1 MKRRPPPAEG
11 DAMDLVGTFTK
22 MALDIE
28 KCQKY
33 NPALWETVLKRSTK
47 RLETYA
53 TQIHPAISKARK
65 RARGQASTSSTPV
78 TFPAVSVRAS
88 SSSLSSY
95 LDQPDMVREMLHDLH
110 QDPSTGHA
118 KNSRLSMTTPSL
130 PTDTPPLISRP
141 PPIIPLS
148 PTASSSPTKLPILT
162 VITPRTRQ
170 WVARLPPPREADWVA
185 INQLESVAD
194 DTLARRGNSIDNM
207 DQPHSL
213 YGMLQRRK
221 WPKKT
226 HRPSSQY
233 RREAAAR
240 YSAVSSPTKDAVNS
254 NVGSVLDLERIS
266 DEAKLMQ
273 QHDFDVKVSSGN
285 LSTIIHEV
293 SLYDSFD
300 DLELDKIEATIAV
313 DPSGDDILFT
323 NDECLQTAA
332 IPAPSPPTSPPRRRQ
347 HVLLELDHRAS
358 VIESEV
364 TVKAHENAVAAVD
377 ATLASIQKFVPLELI
392 YAHGKGRYASMQI
405 QRAMQLVYHAMLR
418 LAKRQYL
425 VVWSR
430 WQRHTSD
437 AREAERWRCAVTV
450 QCAWRQV
457 LARREVAIRRRL
469 RKKQLEREKNL
480 LQVLLARK
488 NDAAACITR
497 HLRRYVGRC
506 RARQNR
512 KRHVAA
518 LRIQRFFRRR
528 HALWARFARFL
539 QHRRETVAAICIQK
553 HVRAHLGRAK
563 TRLVRKLRA
572 VDRRKALL
580 MAHVEARAHALRV
593 VGAALTVQRNFRRR
607 QIARRAK
614 FGAMRR
620 RHAKKVVAAVKVQ
633 SIARMYLAMNELRR
647 MRTTYPTAALVIQC
661 AVRRHQSTRR
671 RLQLLQAVRE
681 DRKRRVTKKKELRR
695 EKRQRQK
702 ARAHANQATKLWMAL
717 QDTASTV
724 QKQRLK
730 WMQMEPPQAA
740 MCIQGG
746 WKGYKTRKRLAR
758 QFAKD
763 KERDRRLA
771 NRSRRV
777 AATCIQR
784 HVRGMLGRKRFW
796 FALMTKYATS
806 IQRLFRNRKARR
818 DIAIMRAY
826 VKAARLIQTRWLN
839 KKEFVQFR
847 RHRRAA
853 VAIQSV
859 VRMWLDKKRFVQRVE
874 AFHRR
879 LEVRLVGQVLFAQRT
894 LDVVQTQLLQLSWQ
908 FATHTAADTAVTKK
922 HYQPS
927 PMLAAAA
934 SGNVQRALYSRDAD
948 GMWTTMG
955 CFGLW
960 QTIYLDVC
968 RHGNT
973 PDAVEID
980 NMRFS
985 RFLKGIPGMLHKS
998 LCPLHHVDV
1007 VFAKFKPAK
1016 GRTMPFAGFHNA
1028 MSYLLTL
1035 RYPDKAT
1042 ALTMEQRFLT
1052 FMHELVLV
1060 SKFGEAYRLN
1070 LAALAMERASWA
1082 AHVIQSMCRRRQQ
1095 LKRHQAFVGRFLEKR
1110 RQNEARRAATLLQ
1123 NKWRQRLAKLGF
1135 QALVCD
1141 TFVEYVDWKSGA
1153 CSYKNLV
1160 TNTTTYSRP
1169 ALLRGLTPSISI
1181 RLPPPGE
1188 GFIVNCCRHDTQP
1201 PDLATMFCM
1210 ACEEAMC
1217 GPCFARDHKAN
1228 ALANHSTVQVQM
1240 CRLCSKHTASRVCNQ
1255 CQGGT
1260 VPYCDTCYPHYHKDK
1275 FACHTFTP
1283 LVCLC
1288 VECGEKVGRWR
1299 CTTCTDLFCKKC
1311 FSNFHRKGQRQNH
1324 GMEPV
1329 PYLAVEAKAAQ
1340 DLRRREKEQ
1349 QRADMAR
1356 AEEVARQVEAIELQK
1371 REVAAVLIQTAYR
1384 AKRGRVEGKAYMKE
1398 VRHTNRMVQQ
1408 RLKDDVVRSAFT
1420 YKLRKVVGLAP
1431 TLASDTVDEVHAA
1444 QQRKDNVVAALGWAT
1459 YDYTK
1464 GPPEWCCYNAR
1475 VDVLDGEFKSF
1486 QATVVST
1493 TQVVTSGLVM
1503 VHVTAA
1509 NKSTTLPLAALRPT
1523 GNSASPS
1530 KVLQL
1535 AETVGHAAHKMHVT
1549 MLDRIDRK
1557 RQHLKLLHHRTEFKD
1572 LEEYAWVELPANNGT
1587 PENPSTW
1594 WNVVN
1599 NCKTTTMPNGVK
1611 AMESMDPSARED
1623 MLAQIQEAHEKLVQL
1638 QTKSERRRRGSVDT
1652 AFSTTDGQAI
1662 EDALFWQDSLWSHP
1676 RVGKTARQ
1684 LVKELSTTDLRGA
1697 VQLLRRVKTTSNS
1710 EDVDADWEKIVL
1722 KFCALKTLEKKELL
1736 AKTVEMHATDARVV
1750 LWSLVDPNAAKA
1762 QSDTDD

>member
-1 MKRRPPPAEG
+1 
-11 DAMDLVGTFTK
+11 
-22 MALDIE
+22 
-28 KCQKY
+28 
-33 NPALWETVLKRSTK
+33 
-47 RLETYA
+47 
-53 TQIHPAISKARK
+53 
-65 RARGQASTSSTPV
+65 
-78 TFPAVSVRAS
+78 
-88 SSSLSSY
+88 
-95 LDQPDMVREMLHDLH
+95 
-110 QDPSTGHA
+110 
-118 KNSRLSMTTPSL
+118 
-130 PTDTPPLISRP
+130 
-141 PPIIPLS
+141 
-148 PTASSSPTKLPILT
+148 
-162 VITPRTRQ
+162 
-170 WVARLPPPREADWVA
+170 
-185 INQLESVAD
+185 
-194 DTLARRGNSIDNM
+194 M

-226 HRPSSQY
+226 HRPSSRY

-377 ATLASIQKFVPLELI
+377 ATLASIQKFVRGSSCLDHHI
-392 YAHGKGRYASMQI
+392 VD
-405 QRAMQLVYHAMLR
+405 LVDMFQA
-418 LAKRQYL
+418 
-425 VVWSR
+425 
-430 WQRHTSD
+430 D
-437 AREAERWRCAVTV
+437 
-450 QCAWRQV
+450 V
-457 LARREVAIRRRL
+457 LS
-469 RKKQLEREKNL
+469 Q
-480 LQVLLARK
+480 
-488 NDAAACITR
+488 
-497 HLRRYVGRC
+497 
-506 RARQNR
+506 
-512 KRHVAA
+512 
-518 LRIQRFFRRR
+518 
-528 HALWARFARFL
+528 
-539 QHRRETVAAICIQK
+539 
-553 HVRAHLGRAK
+553 

-661 AVRRHQSTRR
+661 AVRRHQ
-671 RLQLLQAVRE
+671 
-681 DRKRRVTKKKELRR
+681 
-695 EKRQRQK
+695 
-702 ARAHANQATKLWMAL
+702 RAHANQDTKLWMAL

-818 DIAIMRAY
+818 DIAVMRAY

-973 PDAVEID
+973 PDAVEIGSCED
-980 NMRFS
+980 VTVN
-985 RFLKGIPGMLHKS
+985 
-998 LCPLHHVDV
+998 PLAPPNRRGSHVTH
-1007 VFAKFKPAK
+1007 P
-1016 GRTMPFAGFHNA
+1016 PLGFHNA

-1095 LKRHQAFVGRFLEKR
+1095 LKRHQAFV
-1110 RQNEARRAATLLQ
+1110 
-1123 NKWRQRLAKLGF
+1123 
-1135 QALVCD
+1135 
-1141 TFVEYVDWKSGA
+1141 
-1153 CSYKNLV
+1153 
-1160 TNTTTYSRP
+1160 
-1169 ALLRGLTPSISI
+1169 
-1181 RLPPPGE
+1181 
-1188 GFIVNCCRHDTQP
+1188 
-1201 PDLATMFCM
+1201 
-1210 ACEEAMC
+1210 
-1217 GPCFARDHKAN
+1217 
-1228 ALANHSTVQVQM
+1228 
-1240 CRLCSKHTASRVCNQ
+1240 
-1255 CQGGT
+1255 
-1260 VPYCDTCYPHYHKDK
+1260 
-1275 FACHTFTP
+1275 
-1283 LVCLC
+1283 
-1288 VECGEKVGRWR
+1288 
-1299 CTTCTDLFCKKC
+1299 
-1311 FSNFHRKGQRQNH
+1311 
-1324 GMEPV
+1324 
-1329 PYLAVEAKAAQ
+1329 
-1340 DLRRREKEQ
+1340 
-1349 QRADMAR
+1349 
-1356 AEEVARQVEAIELQK
+1356 
-1371 REVAAVLIQTAYR
+1371 
-1384 AKRGRVEGKAYMKE
+1384 
-1398 VRHTNRMVQQ
+1398 Q

-1464 GPPEWCCYNAR
+1464 GLF
-1475 VDVLDGEFKSF
+1475 VLS
-1486 QATVVST
+1486 
-1493 TQVVTSGLVM
+1493 
-1503 VHVTAA
+1503 
-1509 NKSTTLPLAALRPT
+1509 LP
-1523 GNSASPS
+1523 G
-1530 KVLQL
+1530 
-1535 AETVGHAAHKMHVT
+1535 M
-1549 MLDRIDRK
+1549 
-1557 RQHLKLLHHRTEFKD
+1557 
-1572 LEEYAWVELPANNGT
+1572 
-1587 PENPSTW
+1587 
-1594 WNVVN
+1594 
-1599 NCKTTTMPNGVK
+1599 
-1611 AMESMDPSARED
+1611 SMA
-1623 MLAQIQEAHEKLVQL
+1623 
-1638 QTKSERRRRGSVDT
+1638 
-1652 AFSTTDGQAI
+1652 
-1662 EDALFWQDSLWSHP
+1662 
-1676 RVGKTARQ
+1676 
-1684 LVKELSTTDLRGA
+1684 
-1697 VQLLRRVKTTSNS
+1697 
-1710 EDVDADWEKIVL
+1710 
-1722 KFCALKTLEKKELL
+1722 
-1736 AKTVEMHATDARVV
+1736 
-1750 LWSLVDPNAAKA
+1750 
-1762 QSDTDD
+1762 